1 MVGVGSVV
9 GEEKN
14 IMSPSAACALGN
26 KDQTGVPECMNMFS
40 GHSG

>member
-14 IMSPSAACALGN
+14 GMGPSAACALGTN
-26 KDQTGVPECMNMFS
+26 DQTGVAGAQS
-40 GHSG
+40 A